1 VSLWPVRDALAGR
14 FMTALYD
21 HLWRGETI
29 RDALWAAKLS
39 LINAASGGCAGAY
52 AWAASTAICSAGIPV
67 I

>member
-1 VSLWPVRDALAGR
+1 
-14 FMTALYD
+14 MTALYD

-39 LINAASGGCAGAY
+39 LINVAPSGYAGPY
-52 AWAASTAICSAGIPV
+52 AWAAFTAIGWAGIPV